1 MAHFAPPMQQM
12 YDPTMIGAQAYL
24 PAALQQQQIAMQMQQ
39 QQHAA
44 AAATQPHP
52 PAAHSHSGGGGS
64 SSSKSKESDK
74 KGRKPYTITKP
85 RESWTKEEHQLFLD
99 ALQLYEQTR
108 GQVQARTAA
117 AADSRTVLHW
127 KLADRVVFFNYCA
140 CSDCRYERDW
150 KRIGQH
156 IPTKSIIQIRSHA
169 QKHFIRLTKVSS
181 LTRFIC
187 FCCTCVAVCPVF
199 TVSLVLH
206 VSVCAVWLRLRW
218 A

>member
-24 PAALQQQQIAMQMQQ
+24 PAAMQQQQMAMQMQQQ

-64 SSSKSKESDK
+64 SSKSKDSDK

-108 GQVQARTAA
+108 SQVQACTHGSSGRQ
-117 AADSRTVLHW
+117 ADN
-127 KLADRVVFFNYCA
+127 LA
-140 CSDCRYERDW
+140 
-150 KRIGQH
+150 
-156 IPTKSIIQIRSHA
+156 
-169 QKHFIRLTKVSS
+169 
-181 LTRFIC
+181 
-187 FCCTCVAVCPVF
+187 VA
-199 TVSLVLH
+199 TG
-206 VSVCAVWLRLRW
+206 
-218 A
+218 